1 MTKARQDATLRKIER
16 SVEKLLPK
24 PDDDIAVGGYDDEMG
39 DHIRDLESDSEE
51 EGEGNQDT
59 EDQGAAG
66 TT

>member
-1 MTKARQDATLRKIER
+1 M
-16 SVEKLLPK
+16 EKLLPK